1 MSETVNSPED
11 RPGAGDRDGSQA
23 KQRVYAPDFLTELFR
38 NPLDPGYA
46 DAAARRAKE
55 GPRAGWRGA
64 SARGLALTTLVLVGF
79 LFAIAYRQTMAAE
92 PARGKARAALVDQ
105 IHARQ
110 DSAEDLEQRAA
121 ALRAEVNALREANLE
136 GDTAER
142 LRDLEALTGLAEV
155 EGDGVV
161 VTVADGDA
169 DVNVVTGGSKNVS
182 KVLDRDLQDIA
193 NALWASGAE
202 AIAINGER
210 LTATSTIRAAGEAI
224 LVDFQPVTSP
234 YEVAAIGPD
243 ELKERFEQTGSAS
256 LFRALVD
263 KYGMKFEVTGR
274 DDLTL
279 TAAAGGDLEH
289 AYRSPEPTPPATGSP
304 GISGTSTP
312 TPTTPTSPEGD

>member
-1 MSETVNSPED
+1 MTDTPESPK
-11 RPGAGDRDGSQA
+11 RRQ
-23 KQRVYAPDFLTELFR
+23 YAPDFLTELFR

-55 GPRAGWRGA
+55 GPRTGWRGA

-79 LFAIAYRQTMAAE
+79 LFAIAYRQTMAEE

-105 IHARQ
+105 IRTRQ
-110 DSAEDLEQRAA
+110 DVAEGLEQRAA

-136 GDTAER
+136 GGTAER
-142 LRDLEALTGLAEV
+142 LRNLEALTGLADV
-155 EGDGVV
+155 EGDGVT

-169 DVNVVTGGSKNVS
+169 HVDVVTGGSKKVS

-193 NALWASGAE
+193 NALWATGAE

-224 LVDFQPVTSP
+224 LVDFAPVTSP
-234 YEVAAIGPD
+234 YEVTAIGPD
-243 ELKERFEQTGSAS
+243 DLKDRFEETGTAS

-263 KYGMKFEVTGR
+263 KYGMKFQVDDR
-274 DDLTL
+274 DDLKL
-279 TAAAGGDLEH
+279 PAAAGGDLEH
-289 AYRSPEPTPPATGSP
+289 AYRSPEPTPPATGTGTP
-304 GISGTSTP
+304 ATSGTGTP